1 MTLSIHVSGGCV
13 CVCVAI
19 RLILPNCHKL
29 IIIFCYVTI
38 ESSLEQAMCLKLLI
52 ECLLEEC
59 LMRTLTSLV
68 SK

>member
-1 MTLSIHVSGGCV
+1 MTLSIHVSGG

-29 IIIFCYVTI
+29 IIIFCYITI

-52 ECLLEEC
+52 ECLLTWEEC